1 MKRLTLIVLL
11 LCALPV
17 LAGDSEAPAPMA
29 ASNEAPS
36 PMAAPTPRPTPGGG
50 PAQLFQVL
58 LLRGTTAGTD
68 DLAGVPKNAE
78 KAIRDIRDFLPF
90 KSYRLLDSALLR
102 ISDSGKAR
110 LDGIPPQQYD
120 VRLAFK
126 LLPNNKLS
134 IWDFNLIAVK
144 PHNGPPLGPGVAPEA
159 ERALINTSF
168 TIDLG
173 ETIVVG
179 SSKLGGNEAL
189 IVLLTAVPK

>member
-1 MKRLTLIVLL
+1 MKRLILITLL

-17 LAGDSEAPAPMA
+17 AASDSEAPTP
-29 ASNEAPS
+29 EAT
-36 PMAAPTPRPTPGGG
+36 TPRPQSNGG
-50 PAQLFQVL
+50 PTQLFQVI
-58 LLRGTTAGTD
+58 LLRGTTAGND

-102 ISDSGKAR
+102 LSDSGKAR
-110 LDGIPPQQYD
+110 LDGIPPQQYE

-134 IWDFNLIAVK
+134 IWDFNLMAVK
-144 PHNGPPLGPGVAPEA
+144 PHNGPPLGKGVAPEA
-159 ERALINTSF
+159 ERALIDTSF
-168 TIDLG
+168 TMDIG

>member
-1 MKRLTLIVLL
+1 MKRLTLILLL

-17 LAGDSEAPAPMA
+17 AAGDFEAPAAP
-29 ASNEAPS
+29 EAT
-36 PMAAPTPRPTPGGG
+36 TPRPPSNGG
-50 PAQLFQVL
+50 PTQLFQVI
-58 LLRGTTAGTD
+58 LLRGTTAGND

-102 ISDSGKAR
+102 LSDSGKAR
-110 LDGIPPQQYD
+110 LDGIPPQQYE

-168 TIDLG
+168 TIDIG